1 MNILVIGSGGRE
13 HAIVRGLAAS
23 SEVES
28 IYVNPGNGGTALEEK
43 AVNIDL
49 SEYADNPSVTSNLA
63 VDIPNSPP
71 VIPSVVEGSCTQ
83 EIRVSCG
90 DLHASSTAPTSSPSP
105 ELRFA
110 QANDIDLV
118 VIGPEAPLV
127 DGLAD
132 ELRAAG
138 IATFGPGAAGALLE
152 GSKQFSKD
160 FMFSYGIPTAA
171 YGVFTKDERDAAIA
185 CLEDFC
191 QPGNLTNPGA
201 VVKADGLAA
210 GKGVTV
216 ANTFEEARRAL
227 DECFDGRF
235 GEAGDSVV
243 IEACL
248 EGDECSM
255 IAFVDGT
262 TVLPLAPSQ
271 DHKRVG
277 EGDTGPN
284 TGGMGCYSPVPSV
297 TEEQLEEMTAILER
311 TAAALVEEGIEYR
324 GILYAGFMLTEEGPQ
339 VLEFNVRFGDPET
352 QVLLPR
358 LKTDL
363 AAVMMK
369 TARGELAG
377 TSLEFVDA
385 VGVSVVIAS
394 AGYPGDITTGRAI
407 TGIDLAAQAT
417 ESRYP
422 NASIQIYHAGTKLLE
437 DERGI
442 RELVTAGGRVLNVT
456 ALARTFEEAIA
467 AVYCAV
473 GEIEFEG
480 AFVRN
485 DIAQRALP

>member
-23 SEVES
+23 PTVKN
-28 IYVNPGNGGTALEEK
+28 IYVAPGNGGTALEEK
-43 AVNIDL
+43 AYNVDL
-49 SEYADNPSVTSNLA
+49 AKMGTEEACGHTAAASGTNTDTNTDTADA
-63 VDIPNSPP
+63 D
-71 VIPSVVEGSCTQ
+71 
-83 EIRVSCG
+83 
-90 DLHASSTAPTSSPSP
+90 ASSGAGSADSASTSDSASSLDADASP

-110 QANDIDLV
+110 QAHKVDLV
-118 VIGPEAPLV
+118 VVGPEAPLV
-127 DGLAD
+127 EGLAD

-138 IATFGPGAAGALLE
+138 IATFGPGIEGAMLE

-160 FMFSYGIPTAA
+160 FMFAHGIPTAA
-171 YGVFTKDERDAAIA
+171 YGVFTADEREAAYA
-185 CLEDFC
+185 CLEDFASD
-191 QPGNLTNPGA
+191 GRGV

-216 ANTFEEARRAL
+216 ATSLEEARAAV

-235 GEAGDSVV
+235 GDAGATVV

-248 EGDECSM
+248 AGDECSM
-255 IAFVDGT
+255 IAFVDGA

-297 TEEQLEEMTAILER
+297 NDEQLAQMTAILER

-339 VLEFNVRFGDPET
+339 ILEFNVRFGDPET

-363 AAVMMK
+363 AQVMMK

-377 TSLEFVDA
+377 MTLDFVDA
-385 VGVSVVIAS
+385 VAVSVVLAS
-394 AGYPGDITTGRAI
+394 AGYPGDITTGLPI
-407 TGIDLAAQAT
+407 TGIDAAKAT
-417 ESRYP
+417 VPDADS
-422 NASIQIYHAGTKLLE
+422 AAALHIYHAGTKLR
-437 DERGI
+437 DTDGGDA
-442 RELVTAGGRVLNVT
+442 ELVTAGGRVMNVT
-456 ALARTFEEAIA
+456 ALAPTFEEAIEMAYRA
-467 AVYCAV
+467 AECVQ
-473 GEIEFEG
+473 FEG
-480 AFVRN
+480 VFSRP
-485 DIAQRALP
+485 DIAQRALGA